1 MRARPKTHK
10 HRLLIYSIFAA
21 TGAALLFPANTQAA
35 GKYAAGTSAIEIAQL
50 PKYCYAQYVD
60 ENLSND
66 PVYSIQGCGYAMN
79 HFCPAL
85 VSLMRARKYNIPKSE
100 RIGYANQVIYEV
112 KYTLRDMTPTCSIRS
127 DVLSAGEQAQNVLR
141 MLNSSR

>member
-1 MRARPKTHK
+1 MRAKPKTHK

-21 TGAALLFPANTQAA
+21 TGATLLYPANTQAA

-79 HFCPAL
+79 HFCPGL
-85 VSLMRARKYNIPKSE
+85 VKLMRARKYNVPMNE
-100 RIGYANQVIYEV
+100 RRGYASMAEEDF
-112 KYTLRDMTPTCSIRS
+112 KYTLREITPTCSIRA
-127 DVLSAGEQAQNVLR
+127 DVLSAFEQAKSVQR
-141 MLNSSR
+141 MLK